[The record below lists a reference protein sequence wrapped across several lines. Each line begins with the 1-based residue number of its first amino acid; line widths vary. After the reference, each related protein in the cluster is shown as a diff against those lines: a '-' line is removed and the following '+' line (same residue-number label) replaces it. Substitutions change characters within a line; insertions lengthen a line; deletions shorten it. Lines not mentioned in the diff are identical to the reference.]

1 MSSTTRRPRWTFTLH
16 ALVALLAALSLLAAG
31 CAASA
36 SQSRQATESA
46 GAAGQPKRK
55 LTRDHFKRD
64 RSGQL
69 TEAQLNQILE
79 APIDIEEGARLGV
92 VPVESDY
99 ELDGEIP
106 LTRVPRQLSQSL
118 EDTGYFEVATE
129 VGTQW
134 PTTRSIAGLRE
145 LAARYRSKYLL
156 LYRHRFVKRSRANAW
171 GWTYPTIVGLFSMPG
186 KTVEVSGVLEAT
198 LFDVR
203 TGTILFTVYERVRD
217 QRKMNIWHNRHKR
230 RAMKRKML
238 DDGTDELS
246 SKVTDKVS
254 RLVAGG

>member
-1 MSSTTRRPRWTFTLH
+1 VT
-16 ALVALLAALSLLAAG
+16 LLAALGLLAAG
-31 CAASA
+31 CAAS
-36 SQSRQATESA
+36 SQSRSVAESAESA
-46 GAAGQPKRK
+46 GKPKRK
-55 LTRDHFKRD
+55 LTRNHFKRD

-79 APIDIEEGARLGV
+79 APIDIEEGSRLGV
-92 VPVESDY
+92 VPVRNDY
-99 ELDGEIP
+99 RLDGEVP
-106 LTRVPRQLSQSL
+106 LTRVPRRLSESL
-118 EDTGYFEVATE
+118 EETGYFEVATE

-134 PTTRSIAGLRE
+134 PTTGSIAGLRE

-156 LYRHRFVKRSRANAW
+156 LYRHRFVKRSRTNAW

-203 TGTILFTVYERVRD
+203 TGTILFTVYERVHD

-238 DDGTDELS
+238 DDGTDALS
-246 SKVTDKVS
+246 SKVTDKVG